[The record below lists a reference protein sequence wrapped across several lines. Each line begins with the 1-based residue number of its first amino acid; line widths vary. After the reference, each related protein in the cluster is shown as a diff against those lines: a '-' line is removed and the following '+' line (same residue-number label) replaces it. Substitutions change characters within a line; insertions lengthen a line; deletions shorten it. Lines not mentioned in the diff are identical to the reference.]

1 MAQLKWISSLW
12 ICVALLAPH
21 AVAQT
26 SQATETKAAEV
37 KAAEPKV
44 AETKTAS
51 TKVAA
56 PAEKQVITELKDIAG
71 TNSIPLLGNRFRIDY
86 AVDEVTLV
94 FFRKKGAPSVV
105 LVRPDGSKVYAR
117 TAKDNGMQ
125 WFDDKTYDLI
135 KMTKPTPGPWQAIGE
150 ILPESRIMVLTDIG
164 LDVDALPK
172 DLMVGE
178 IFKVTAR
185 LSNGGKPVNVKDFR
199 DILQLDV
206 LLFSTQKPGFDN
218 SNATVLN
225 FATFADDGK
234 NYDERPRDAIFTG
247 EFNLK
252 LPAGEWLPKYLVK
265 TPLYTRELMQDPVLV
280 VRTPIKTES
289 VESLTPEEPH
299 QVIYQV
305 TEGPLNADTLIVQ
318 GRLRYPNGEVQSFS
332 LGEQQ
337 GDKRILRVANA
348 GVGTYRVEQM
358 LFAKTKTGRD
368 VVISLPEYTFAAV
381 GPKIAVPEVPVADP
395 AVASS
400 TAASTAQPDKAKVE
414 AEAPAEPPA
423 EFPLGLVIGVNLL
436 ILIGGGGAILLTMN
450 QNAQRTFSMLLAKL
464 NPAALLRRK
473 KASADDLPLA
483 GAETTSAASAE
494 TAAAAKKAPKNKASD
509 DILDLSLPD
518 D

>member
-1 MAQLKWISSLW
+1 VAQLKWLSSLLLGA
-12 ICVALLAPH
+12 VLLAPQTL
-21 AVAQT
+21 AQT
-26 SQATETKAAEV
+26 SKTEAATKPAA
-37 KAAEPKV
+37 
-44 AETKTAS
+44 
-51 TKVAA
+51 AA

-71 TNSIPLLGNRFRIDY
+71 TNSIPLLGNRFRIDF

-150 ILPESRIMVLTDIG
+150 ILPESRIMVLTEIG
-164 LDVDALPK
+164 LDVDALPT

-206 LLFSTQKPGFDN
+206 LLFSTQKPGYDN

-225 FATFADDGK
+225 FTSFADDGK

-252 LPAGEWLPKYLVK
+252 VPAGEWLPKYLVK

-280 VRTPIKTES
+280 IRTPIKTEA
-289 VESLTPEEPH
+289 VESLKPDEPH
-299 QVIYQV
+299 QVVYQV
-305 TEGPLNADTLIVQ
+305 TEGPINADSLIVQ

-337 GDKRILRVANA
+337 GDKRTLRVANA

-358 LFAKTKTGRD
+358 LFGKTKTGREF
-368 VVISLPEYTFAAV
+368 VISLPEYTFAAV
-381 GPKIAVPEVPVADP
+381 GPKIAVPEVPA
-395 AVASS
+395 
-400 TAASTAQPDKAKVE
+400 
-414 AEAPAEPPA
+414 AEAATPAAAAAANPAGTSPVAAGAETPAEPPA

-450 QNAQRTFSMLLAKL
+450 ANAQRTVSMLLAKL
-464 NPAALLRRK
+464 NPAALLKRK
-473 KASADDLPLA
+473 KAGGDDMTLA
-483 GAETTSAASAE
+483 AMEQSSAADSP
-494 TAAAAKKAPKNKASD
+494 AAVKKPPKNKASD

>member
-1 MAQLKWISSLW
+1 MAQLKWFSPFLLS
-12 ICVALLAPH
+12 VVLLAPQTL
-21 AVAQT
+21 AQT
-26 SQATETKAAEV
+26 SKTEAV
-37 KAAEPKV
+37 
-44 AETKTAS
+44 TAPAG
-51 TKVAA
+51 AA

-71 TNSIPLLGNRFRIDY
+71 TNSIPLLGNRFRIDF

-164 LDVDALPK
+164 LDVDTLPT

-206 LLFSTQKPGFDN
+206 LLFSTQKPGYDN

-225 FATFADDGK
+225 FTSFADDGK

-252 LPAGEWLPKYLVK
+252 VPAGEWLPKYLVK

-280 VRTPIKTES
+280 IRTPIKTEV
-289 VESLTPEEPH
+289 VESLSPDEPH
-299 QVIYQV
+299 LVTYQV
-305 TEGPLNADTLIVQ
+305 TEGPINPDSLIVQ

-337 GDKRILRVANA
+337 GDKRTLRVANA

-358 LFAKTKTGRD
+358 LFGKTKTGREF
-368 VVISLPEYTFAAV
+368 VISIPEYTFAAV
-381 GPKIAVPEVPVADP
+381 GPKIAVPEVPA
-395 AVASS
+395 
-400 TAASTAQPDKAKVE
+400 
-414 AEAPAEPPA
+414 AEAAKPADAALANASGTAKAETETPAEPPA

-436 ILIGGGGAILLTMN
+436 ILIGGGGAIVLTMN
-450 QNAQRTFSMLLAKL
+450 ANAQRTVRMLLAKL
-464 NPAALLRRK
+464 NPAALLKRK
-473 KASADDLPLA
+473 KAGTDDLKMASMEQSA
-483 GAETTSAASAE
+483 GADG
-494 TAAAAKKAPKNKASD
+494 TAAVKKSPKNKASD

>member
-1 MAQLKWISSLW
+1 MAQLKWLSLLW
-12 ICVALLAPH
+12 VGLALLAPH
-21 AVAQT
+21 AFAQT
-26 SQATETKAAEV
+26 SSAAAETKA
-37 KAAEPKV
+37 K
-44 AETKTAS
+44 
-51 TKVAA
+51 A

-206 LLFSTQKPGFDN
+206 LLFSTQKPGYDN

-252 LPAGEWLPKYLVK
+252 VPAGEWLPKYLVK

-289 VESLTPEEPH
+289 VESLTPDEPH

-305 TEGPLNADTLIVQ
+305 TEGPVNPDTLIVQ

-337 GDKRILRVANA
+337 GDKRVLRVANA
-348 GVGTYRVEQM
+348 GVGTYRIEQM
-358 LFAKTKTGRD
+358 IFAKTKNGRD

-381 GPKIAVPEVPVADP
+381 GPKIAVPEVPVAE
-395 AVASS
+395 AA
-400 TAASTAQPDKAKVE
+400 AASTATDAKIQPEQAAA
-414 AEAPAEPPA
+414 AEVPAEPPA

-464 NPAALLRRK
+464 NPAAILRRK
-473 KASADDLPLA
+473 KAGVGDIASVGTESSP
-483 GAETTSAASAE
+483 AAAAE
-494 TAAAAKKAPKNKASD
+494 TAAAVKKSPKNKASD

>member
-1 MAQLKWISSLW
+1 MAQLKWFSPFLLSA
-12 ICVALLAPH
+12 VLLAPQTL
-21 AVAQT
+21 AQT
-26 SQATETKAAEV
+26 SKTEAV
-37 KAAEPKV
+37 
-44 AETKTAS
+44 TAPAG
-51 TKVAA
+51 AA

-71 TNSIPLLGNRFRIDY
+71 TNSIPLLGNRFRIDF

-150 ILPESRIMVLTDIG
+150 ILPESRIMVLTEIG
-164 LDVDALPK
+164 LDVDPLPT

-206 LLFSTQKPGFDN
+206 LLFSTQKPGYDN

-225 FATFADDGK
+225 FTSFADDGK

-252 LPAGEWLPKYLVK
+252 VPAGEWLPKYLVK

-280 VRTPIKTES
+280 IRTPIKTEV
-289 VESLTPEEPH
+289 VESLSPDEPH
-299 QVIYQV
+299 LVTYQV
-305 TEGPLNADTLIVQ
+305 TEGPINPDSLIVQ

-337 GDKRILRVANA
+337 GDKRTLRVANA

-358 LFAKTKTGRD
+358 LFGKTKTGREF
-368 VVISLPEYTFAAV
+368 VISIPEYTFAAV
-381 GPKIAVPEVPVADP
+381 GPRIAVPEVPA
-395 AVASS
+395 
-400 TAASTAQPDKAKVE
+400 
-414 AEAPAEPPA
+414 AEAAKPADAAMANASGTAKAETETPAEPPA

-436 ILIGGGGAILLTMN
+436 ILIGGGGAIVLTMN
-450 QNAQRTFSMLLAKL
+450 ANAQRTVSMLLAKL
-464 NPAALLRRK
+464 NPAALLKRK
-473 KASADDLPLA
+473 KAGTDDLKMA
-483 GAETTSAASAE
+483 TMEQSSGADG
-494 TAAAAKKAPKNKASD
+494 TAAVKKSPKNKASD

>member
-1 MAQLKWISSLW
+1 MAQLKWLSSLLLGA
-12 ICVALLAPH
+12 VLLAPQTL
-21 AVAQT
+21 AQT
-26 SQATETKAAEV
+26 SKTEAATTPAA
-37 KAAEPKV
+37 
-44 AETKTAS
+44 
-51 TKVAA
+51 AA

-71 TNSIPLLGNRFRIDY
+71 TNSIPLLGNRFRIDF

-125 WFDDKTYDLI
+125 WFDDKTYDLV

-164 LDVDALPK
+164 LDVDTLPK

-206 LLFSTQKPGFDN
+206 LLFSTQKPGYDN

-225 FATFADDGK
+225 FTSFADDGK

-252 LPAGEWLPKYLVK
+252 VPAGEWLPKYLVK
-265 TPLYTRELMQDPVLV
+265 TPLYTRELMQEPVLV
-280 VRTPIKTES
+280 IRTPIKTEV
-289 VESLTPEEPH
+289 VESLSPDEPH
-299 QVIYQV
+299 LVTYQV
-305 TEGPLNADTLIVQ
+305 TEGPINPDSLIVQ

-337 GDKRILRVANA
+337 GDKRTLRVANA

-358 LFAKTKTGRD
+358 LFGKTKAGREF
-368 VVISLPEYTFAAV
+368 VISIPEYTFAAV
-381 GPKIAVPEVPVADP
+381 GPKIAVPEVPVAE
-395 AVASS
+395 AVTPTNSAAAKAGE
-400 TAASTAQPDKAKVE
+400 TATAE
-414 AEAPAEPPA
+414 TETPAEPPA

-450 QNAQRTFSMLLAKL
+450 ANAQRTVSMLLAKL
-464 NPAALLRRK
+464 NPAALLKRK
-473 KASADDLPLA
+473 KAGTDDLTMA
-483 GAETTSAASAE
+483 SMEQSSGADGS
-494 TAAAAKKAPKNKASD
+494 AAAKKSPKNKASD

>member
-1 MAQLKWISSLW
+1 MAQLKWLFPFLLGA
-12 ICVALLAPH
+12 VLLAPQTLAQTGKTEATPA
-21 AVAQT
+21 AVA
-26 SQATETKAAEV
+26 
-37 KAAEPKV
+37 
-44 AETKTAS
+44 
-51 TKVAA
+51 AA
-56 PAEKQVITELKDIAG
+56 PAEQQVITELKDIAG
-71 TNSIPLLGNRFRIDY
+71 SNSIPLLDNRFRIDF

-105 LVRPDGSKVYAR
+105 LVRPDGSKIYAR
-117 TAKDNGMQ
+117 TAKENGME

-135 KMTKPTPGPWQAIGE
+135 KMTNPTPGPWQAIGE
-150 ILPESRIMVLTDIG
+150 VLPESRIMVLTEIG
-164 LDVDALPK
+164 LDVDPLPK

-218 SNATVLN
+218 SNATVIN
-225 FATFADDGK
+225 FTTFADDGK

-252 LPAGEWLPKYLVK
+252 IPAGEWLPKYLVK
-265 TPLYTRELMQDPVLV
+265 TPLYTRELMQEPVLV
-280 VRTPIKTES
+280 VRTPITTEA
-289 VESLTPEEPH
+289 VESFTQDEPH

-305 TEGPLNADTLIVQ
+305 TEGPIDVDSFIVQ

-348 GVGTYRVEQM
+348 GLGTYRVEQM
-358 LFAKTKTGRD
+358 LFGKTKTGREF
-368 VVISLPEYTFAAV
+368 VISLPEYTFAAI
-381 GPKIAVPEVPVADP
+381 GPKIEVPALP
-395 AVASS
+395 
-400 TAASTAQPDKAKVE
+400 E
-414 AEAPAEPPA
+414 AEATPDAGATGDAGAAGSSQANATTETPPEPPA

-450 QNAQRTFSMLLAKL
+450 PNAQRTVSMLWAKV
-464 NPAALLRRK
+464 NPSGLLQRK
-473 KASADDLPLA
+473 KAAADAGGA
-483 GAETTSAASAE
+483 GALAQGTAATGTDSAA
-494 TAAAAKKAPKNKASD
+494 TVKKAPKNKASD

>member
-1 MAQLKWISSLW
+1 MFVAQLKWWSFFLLS
-12 ICVALLAPH
+12 VALLAPQ
-21 AVAQT
+21 ALGQTNNTDAKADPALAAPPAQP
-26 SQATETKAAEV
+26 AEKAAE
-37 KAAEPKV
+37 KAEDKSAD
-44 AETKTAS
+44 
-51 TKVAA
+51 
-56 PAEKQVITELKDIAG
+56 KQVITELKDIAG
-71 TNSIPLLGNRFRIDY
+71 TNNIPLLGNRFRIDF

-117 TAKDNGMQ
+117 TAKDNGME

-150 ILPESRIMVLTDIG
+150 ILPESRIMVLTEIG
-164 LDVDALPK
+164 LDVAPLPK
-172 DLMVGE
+172 DMMVGE
-178 IFKVTAR
+178 IFKVTAT

-225 FATFADDGK
+225 FTSFADDGK

-252 LPAGEWLPKYLVK
+252 IPAGEWLPKYVVA
-265 TPLYTRELMQDPVLV
+265 TPLYTRELMQEPVMV
-280 VRTPIKTES
+280 VRTPITTES
-289 VESLTPEEPH
+289 VESLAQEEPH

-305 TEGPLNADTLIVQ
+305 TEGPIDGNSLIVQ

-332 LGEQQ
+332 LGEQE
-337 GDKRILRVANA
+337 GDKRVLRVANA

-358 LFAKTKTGRD
+358 LFGKTKSGREF
-368 VVISLPEYTFAAV
+368 VINMPEYTFAAV
-381 GPKIAVPEVPVADP
+381 GPKIEVPAVPETEA
-395 AVASS
+395 ATAS
-400 TAASTAQPDKAKVE
+400 TAAVATEPQAQ
-414 AEAPAEPPA
+414 AEAPVEPPA
-423 EFPLGLVIGVNLL
+423 EFPLGLVIAVNLL

-450 QNAQRTFSMLLAKL
+450 PNAQRAVTMILAKV
-464 NPAALLRRK
+464 NPAALLKRK
-473 KASADDLPLA
+473 KAAA
-483 GAETTSAASAE
+483 AESAATGAAQQTDPASSAGSA
-494 TAAAAKKAPKNKASD
+494 TVKNAPKNKASD

>member
-1 MAQLKWISSLW
+1 MAQLKWLSLLW
-12 ICVALLAPH
+12 VGLALLAPH
-21 AVAQT
+21 AFAQT
-26 SQATETKAAEV
+26 SSAAAETKA
-37 KAAEPKV
+37 K
-44 AETKTAS
+44 
-51 TKVAA
+51 A

-206 LLFSTQKPGFDN
+206 LLFSTQKPGYDN
-218 SNATVLN
+218 TNATVLN

-252 LPAGEWLPKYLVK
+252 VQAGEWLPKYLVK

-289 VESLTPEEPH
+289 VESLKPDEPH

-305 TEGPLNADTLIVQ
+305 TEGPVNPDTLIVQ

-337 GDKRILRVANA
+337 GDKRVLRVANA
-348 GVGTYRVEQM
+348 GVGTYRIEQM
-358 LFAKTKTGRD
+358 IFAKTKNGRD

-381 GPKIAVPEVPVADP
+381 GPKIAVPEVPVAE
-395 AVASS
+395 AA
-400 TAASTAQPDKAKVE
+400 AASTATDAKIQPEQAAA
-414 AEAPAEPPA
+414 AEVPAEPPA

-450 QNAQRTFSMLLAKL
+450 QNAQRTFSMLMAKL

-473 KASADDLPLA
+473 KA
-483 GAETTSAASAE
+483 GAEDLASVSTESSPAAAAE
-494 TAAAAKKAPKNKASD
+494 TAAAAKKSPKNKASD

>member
-1 MAQLKWISSLW
+1 MAQLKWLSLLW
-12 ICVALLAPH
+12 IGAVLLAPH
-21 AVAQT
+21 AFAQT
-26 SQATETKAAEV
+26 SAAAETKA
-37 KAAEPKV
+37 
-44 AETKTAS
+44 
-51 TKVAA
+51 AA

-225 FATFADDGK
+225 FTTFADDGK

-252 LPAGEWLPKYLVK
+252 VQAGEWLPKYLVK
-265 TPLYTRELMQDPVLV
+265 TPLYTRELMQEPVLV

-289 VESLTPEEPH
+289 VESLTPDEPH

-305 TEGPLNADTLIVQ
+305 TDGPLNPDTLIVQ

-332 LGEQQ
+332 LGEQK

-348 GVGTYRVEQM
+348 GVGTYRIEQM
-358 LFAKTKTGRD
+358 LFGKTQSGRD
-368 VVISLPEYTFAAV
+368 VVISLPEYTFAAI
-381 GPKIAVPEVPVADP
+381 GPKIAVPEIPVADK
-395 AVASS
+395 V
-400 TAASTAQPDKAKVE
+400 AASTEAGAKNQS
-414 AEAPAEPPA
+414 APAASQTEIPVEPPA

-436 ILIGGGGAILLTMN
+436 ILIGGGGAIFLTMN
-450 QNAQRTFSMLLAKL
+450 QNAQRTFSMLVAKV
-464 NPAALLRRK
+464 NPAAILRRK
-473 KASADDLPLA
+473 KAGVGDIASVEAESSPATAAD
-483 GAETTSAASAE
+483 SAAAV
-494 TAAAAKKAPKNKASD
+494 KKAPKNKASD

>member
-1 MAQLKWISSLW
+1 MLVAQLKWLSPFLIGAVLF
-12 ICVALLAPH
+12 APQTL
-21 AVAQT
+21 AQT
-26 SQATETKAAEV
+26 SKTEASPAA
-37 KAAEPKV
+37 V
-44 AETKTAS
+44 APAP
-51 TKVAA
+51 AA
-56 PAEKQVITELKDIAG
+56 PAEPAEQQVITELKDIAG
-71 TNSIPLLGNRFRIDY
+71 SNSIPLLNNRFRIDF

-94 FFRKKGAPSVV
+94 FFRKKGAPPVV
-105 LVRPDGSKVYAR
+105 LVKPDGSKIYAR
-117 TAKDNGMQ
+117 TAKEHGME

-150 ILPESRIMVLTDIG
+150 VLPESRIMVLTEIG
-164 LDVDALPK
+164 LDVDPLPK

-185 LSNGGKPVNVKDFR
+185 LSNGGKPINAKDFR

-218 SNATVLN
+218 SNATVIN
-225 FATFADDGK
+225 FTTFADDGK

-252 LPAGEWLPKYLVK
+252 IPAGEWLPKYLVK
-265 TPLYTRELMQDPVLV
+265 TPLYTRELMQQPVLV
-280 VRTPIKTES
+280 VRTPITTEA
-289 VESLTPEEPH
+289 VESFTQDEPH

-305 TEGPLNADTLIVQ
+305 TEGPIDADSLIVQ
-318 GRLRYPNGEVQSFS
+318 GRLRYPNGEIQSFS

-348 GVGTYRVEQM
+348 GLGTYRVEQM
-358 LFAKTKTGRD
+358 LFGKTKTGREF
-368 VVISLPEYTFAAV
+368 VISLPEYTFAAI
-381 GPKIAVPEVPVADP
+381 GPKIEVPALPEPEVTSDTGA
-395 AVASS
+395 AGASQANA
-400 TAASTAQPDKAKVE
+400 TPETP
-414 AEAPAEPPA
+414 PEPPA

-450 QNAQRTFSMLLAKL
+450 PNAQRTVSMLWAKM
-464 NPAALLRRK
+464 NPSVLLKRK
-473 KASADDLPLA
+473 KAGADA
-483 GAETTSAASAE
+483 GGAGGQEQGTAATGTDSAA
-494 TAAAAKKAPKNKASD
+494 TVKKAPKNKASD

>member
-1 MAQLKWISSLW
+1 MAQLKWLSLLS
-12 ICVALLAPH
+12 ICVALWAPH
-21 AVAQT
+21 AIAQT
-26 SQATETKAAEV
+26 SSTAAEAKAA
-37 KAAEPKV
+37 
-44 AETKTAS
+44 
-51 TKVAA
+51 A
-56 PAEKQVITELKDIAG
+56 PVEKQVITELKDIAG

-206 LLFSTQKPGFDN
+206 LLFSTQKPGYDN

-225 FATFADDGK
+225 FTTFADDGK

-252 LPAGEWLPKYLVK
+252 VQAGEWLPKYLVK
-265 TPLYTRELMQDPVLV
+265 TPLYTRELMQEPVLV

-289 VESLTPEEPH
+289 VESLTPDEPH

-305 TEGPLNADTLIVQ
+305 TDGPVNPDTLIVQ

-332 LGEQQ
+332 LGEEK
-337 GDKRILRVANA
+337 GDKRVLRVANA
-348 GVGTYRVEQM
+348 GVGTYRIEQM
-358 LFAKTKTGRD
+358 LFAKTKSGRD
-368 VVISLPEYTFAAV
+368 VVISLPEYTFAAI
-381 GPKIAVPEVPVADP
+381 GPKIAVPEVPVADN
-395 AVASS
+395 A
-400 TAASTAQPDKAKVE
+400 AASTAAEAKIQPEQAAA
-414 AEAPAEPPA
+414 AEAPAEPQA

-450 QNAQRTFSMLLAKL
+450 QNAQRAFSMLMAKL

-473 KASADDLPLA
+473 KAGAADIAAADTESSQVTA
-483 GAETTSAASAE
+483 TDSAAAV
-494 TAAAAKKAPKNKASD
+494 KKAPKNKASD

>member
-1 MAQLKWISSLW
+1 MAQLKLLLSLW
-12 ICVALLAPH
+12 IGLALLVPH

-26 SQATETKAAEV
+26 SQAAAETKA
-37 KAAEPKV
+37 
-44 AETKTAS
+44 
-51 TKVAA
+51 AA

-71 TNSIPLLGNRFRIDY
+71 SNSIPLLDNRFRIDY

-206 LLFSTQKPGFDN
+206 LLFSTQKPGYDN
-218 SNATVLN
+218 TNATVLN

-252 LPAGEWLPKYLVK
+252 VPAGEWLPKYLVK

-289 VESLTPEEPH
+289 VESMTPDEPH

-305 TEGPLNADTLIVQ
+305 TEGPINPDTLIVQ

-332 LGEQQ
+332 LGEQE
-337 GDKRILRVANA
+337 GDKRVLRVANA
-348 GVGTYRVEQM
+348 GIGTYRIEQM
-358 LFAKTKTGRD
+358 LFAKTKNGRD

-381 GPKIAVPEVPVADP
+381 GPKIAVPEVPVAE
-395 AVASS
+395 SS
-400 TAASTAQPDKAKVE
+400 AASTAAEAKTPPEQAVTA

-436 ILIGGGGAILLTMN
+436 ILIGGGGAIMLTMN
-450 QNAQRTFSMLLAKL
+450 QNAQRAFSMLLAKL
-464 NPAALLRRK
+464 NPATLLRRK
-473 KASADDLPLA
+473 KAGA
-483 GAETTSAASAE
+483 GDGAAAGTESASAE
-494 TAAAAKKAPKNKASD
+494 TAAAVKKAPKNKASD

>member
-12 ICVALLAPH
+12 LCAALLAPH
-21 AVAQT
+21 TVAQT
-26 SQATETKAAEV
+26 GQAAEINTAEAKAAE
-37 KAAEPKV
+37 ATA
-44 AETKTAS
+44 AETKTAA
-51 TKVAA
+51 TDAAA

-86 AVDEVTLV
+86 EVDEVTLV

-225 FATFADDGK
+225 FTTFADDGK

-252 LPAGEWLPKYLVK
+252 IPAGEWLPKYLVK
-265 TPLYTRELMQDPVLV
+265 TPLYTRELMQEPVLV

-289 VESLTPEEPH
+289 VESLTPDEPH

-305 TEGPLNADTLIVQ
+305 TEGPINADSLIVQ

-332 LGEQQ
+332 LGEQK
-337 GDKRILRVANA
+337 GEKRTLRVANA

-358 LFAKTKTGRD
+358 LFGKTQSGREF
-368 VVISLPEYTFAAV
+368 VISLPEYTFAAV

-395 AVASS
+395 AAATPS
-400 TAASTAQPDKAKVE
+400 TTTPRSDLAAA
-414 AEAPAEPPA
+414 AEVPAEPPA

-436 ILIGGGGAILLTMN
+436 ILVGGGGAILLTTN
-450 QNAQRTFSMLLAKL
+450 QNAQRVFSMLLAKL

-473 KASADDLPLA
+473 NAGAGDVVSSGTEPTASAV
-483 GAETTSAASAE
+483 AESAAAV
-494 TAAAAKKAPKNKASD
+494 KKAPKNKASD

>member
-1 MAQLKWISSLW
+1 MAQLKWCSPFLLSVL
-12 ICVALLAPH
+12 LLAPQTL
-21 AVAQT
+21 AQT
-26 SQATETKAAEV
+26 SKTDAAT
-37 KAAEPKV
+37 
-44 AETKTAS
+44 
-51 TKVAA
+51 A
-56 PAEKQVITELKDIAG
+56 PAAAVSAEKPVITELQDIAG
-71 TNSIPLLGNRFRIDY
+71 TNSIPLLDNRFRIDF

-164 LDVDALPK
+164 LDVDTLPK

-206 LLFSTQKPGFDN
+206 LLFSTQKAGYDN

-225 FATFADDGK
+225 FTSFADDGK
-234 NYDERPRDAIFTG
+234 NYDERARDAIFTG

-252 LPAGEWLPKYLVK
+252 VPAGEWLPKYLVK
-265 TPLYTRELMQDPVLV
+265 TPLYTRELMQEPVLV
-280 VRTPIKTES
+280 IRTPIKTEV
-289 VESLTPEEPH
+289 VESLSPDEPH
-299 QVIYQV
+299 QVTYQV
-305 TEGPLNADTLIVQ
+305 TEGPINPDSLIVQ

-332 LGEQQ
+332 LGEQK
-337 GDKRILRVANA
+337 GDKRTLRVANA
-348 GVGTYRVEQM
+348 GVGTYRLEQM
-358 LFAKTKTGRD
+358 LFGKTKAGREF
-368 VVISLPEYTFAAV
+368 VISIPEYTFAAV
-381 GPKIAVPEVPVADP
+381 GPKIAVPEVPVTEAATP
-395 AVASS
+395 ANDAAPNPAGTTTVA
-400 TAASTAQPDKAKVE
+400 AA
-414 AEAPAEPPA
+414 AETPAEPPA

-450 QNAQRTFSMLLAKL
+450 SNAKRTVSMLLAKL
-464 NPAALLRRK
+464 NPAALLKRK
-473 KASADDLPLA
+473 KTGTDDISMATTAQSA
-483 GAETTSAASAE
+483 GADSA
-494 TAAAAKKAPKNKASD
+494 TAAKKSPKNKASD

>member
-1 MAQLKWISSLW
+1 MAQLKWLSSLLLGA
-12 ICVALLAPH
+12 VLLAPQTL
-21 AVAQT
+21 AQT
-26 SQATETKAAEV
+26 SKTEAATTPAA
-37 KAAEPKV
+37 
-44 AETKTAS
+44 
-51 TKVAA
+51 AA

-71 TNSIPLLGNRFRIDY
+71 TNSIPLLGNRFRIDF

-150 ILPESRIMVLTDIG
+150 ILPESRIMVLTEIG
-164 LDVDALPK
+164 LDVDALPT

-206 LLFSTQKPGFDN
+206 LLFSTQKPGYDN

-225 FATFADDGK
+225 FTSFADDGK

-252 LPAGEWLPKYLVK
+252 IPAGEWLPKYLVK

-280 VRTPIKTES
+280 IRTPIKTEA
-289 VESLTPEEPH
+289 VESLTPDEPH
-299 QVIYQV
+299 QVTYQV
-305 TEGPLNADTLIVQ
+305 TEGPINADSLIVQ

-337 GDKRILRVANA
+337 GDKRVLRVANA
-348 GVGTYRVEQM
+348 GVGTYRIEQM
-358 LFAKTKTGRD
+358 LFGKTKTGREF
-368 VVISLPEYTFAAV
+368 VISLPEYTFAAI
-381 GPKIAVPEVPVADP
+381 GPKIAVPEVPAAETAKPADAAAPNPAGTSIVA
-395 AVASS
+395 A
-400 TAASTAQPDKAKVE
+400 E
-414 AEAPAEPPA
+414 AETPAEPPA

-450 QNAQRTFSMLLAKL
+450 ANAQRTVSMLLAKL
-464 NPAALLRRK
+464 NPAALLKRK
-473 KASADDLPLA
+473 KAGAGEMTLP
-483 GAETTSAASAE
+483 GMEQSSAADSP
-494 TAAAAKKAPKNKASD
+494 AAVKKPPKNKASD

>member
-1 MAQLKWISSLW
+1 MAQLKWFSPFLLS
-12 ICVALLAPH
+12 VVLLAPQTL
-21 AVAQT
+21 AQT
-26 SQATETKAAEV
+26 SNSDAV
-37 KAAEPKV
+37 
-44 AETKTAS
+44 TAPAG
-51 TKVAA
+51 AA

-71 TNSIPLLGNRFRIDY
+71 TNSIPLLGNRFRIDF

-94 FFRKKGAPSVV
+94 FFRKKGAPPVV
-105 LVRPDGSKVYAR
+105 LVRPDGSKIYAR

-135 KMTKPTPGPWQAIGE
+135 KMTKPTPGPWQAIGD

-164 LDVDALPK
+164 LDVDTLPK

-185 LSNGGKPVNVKDFR
+185 LSNGGKPVNAKDFR

-206 LLFSTQKPGFDN
+206 LLFSTQKPGYDN

-225 FATFADDGK
+225 FTSFADDGK

-252 LPAGEWLPKYLVK
+252 VPAGEWLPKYLVK

-280 VRTPIKTES
+280 IRTPIKTEV
-289 VESLTPEEPH
+289 VESLSPDEPH
-299 QVIYQV
+299 LVTYQV
-305 TEGPLNADTLIVQ
+305 TEGPINADSLIVQ

-337 GDKRILRVANA
+337 GDKRTLRVANA

-358 LFAKTKTGRD
+358 LFGKTKTGREF
-368 VVISLPEYTFAAV
+368 VISVPEYTFAAI
-381 GPKIAVPEVPVADP
+381 GPKIAVPEVPAAEAAKPADTTAP
-395 AVASS
+395 NPAGTSAVA
-400 TAASTAQPDKAKVE
+400 
-414 AEAPAEPPA
+414 AESETPADPPA

-436 ILIGGGGAILLTMN
+436 ILIGGGGAILLRMN
-450 QNAQRTFSMLLAKL
+450 PNAKRTVTMLLAKM
-464 NPAALLRRK
+464 NPAALLKRK
-473 KASADDLPLA
+473 KAGGGEMTLP
-483 GAETTSAASAE
+483 GMEQS
-494 TAAAAKKAPKNKASD
+494 TAADSPAAVKKPPKNKASD

>member
-1 MAQLKWISSLW
+1 MAQLKWFSPFLLS
-12 ICVALLAPH
+12 VVLLAPQTL
-21 AVAQT
+21 AQT
-26 SQATETKAAEV
+26 SNTDAV
-37 KAAEPKV
+37 
-44 AETKTAS
+44 TAP
-51 TKVAA
+51 AGEA

-71 TNSIPLLGNRFRIDY
+71 TNSIPLLGNRFRIDF

-164 LDVDALPK
+164 LDVDTLPT

-206 LLFSTQKPGFDN
+206 LLFSTQKPGYDN

-225 FATFADDGK
+225 FTSFADDGK

-252 LPAGEWLPKYLVK
+252 VPAGEWLPKYLVK

-280 VRTPIKTES
+280 IRTPIKTEV
-289 VESLTPEEPH
+289 VESLSPDEPH
-299 QVIYQV
+299 LVTYQV
-305 TEGPLNADTLIVQ
+305 TEGPINPDSLIVQ

-337 GDKRILRVANA
+337 GDKRTLRVANA

-358 LFAKTKTGRD
+358 LFGKTKTGREF
-368 VVISLPEYTFAAV
+368 VISIPEYTFAAV
-381 GPKIAVPEVPVADP
+381 GPKIAVPEVPAAESVKPAD
-395 AVASS
+395 AALANASG
-400 TAASTAQPDKAKVE
+400 TAKAE
-414 AEAPAEPPA
+414 TETPAEPPA

-436 ILIGGGGAILLTMN
+436 ILIGGGGAIVLTMN
-450 QNAQRTFSMLLAKL
+450 ANAQRTVRMLLAKL
-464 NPAALLRRK
+464 NPAALLKRK
-473 KASADDLPLA
+473 KAGTDDLKMASMEQSA
-483 GAETTSAASAE
+483 GADG
-494 TAAAAKKAPKNKASD
+494 TAAVKKSPKNKASD